1 MDQAKKLLA
10 ALNLR
15 QLATIVLAAVAV
27 VAGVVGFSRWQ
38 RDASMK
44 PLYTGLAPEDASAI
58 VQKLREGGVDYKIS
72 DNGSGLLVPED
83 KVAELRLEMAGLGL
97 PKTGRIGFE
106 IFDKTNFGITDFAEH
121 VNYRRALEGELER
134 SVMAISEVQQAR
146 VHVSLP
152 KDSVFT
158 DAREPAKASVL
169 VGLRPGTR
177 LSSANVIAITNLV
190 SSAVEGLSPES
201 VSVVDM
207 NGNLLSRPRREGP
220 NDETQ
225 MSDEMLEYKQAVE
238 HDLAVKIS
246 STLEPL
252 LGADKF
258 RTGVSA
264 DIDMTSGEQSE
275 ETFDPSKSVM
285 TSSQKMEDS
294 SGTTRLNPGIPGTAA
309 NLPQEQAVASN
320 AAGAQSAGAQS
331 AGAQS
336 ATTQPAQQTGQTA
349 QSATKPSADPPAPAR
364 SAGSST
370 NNTRRSENITY
381 QSSRIVKHLKLPQ
394 GTVKRLSIAVLVDQG
409 YHMEGKGAQAHRVVT
424 PPDPDKL
431 KAIQSLVGTLVGL
444 DPMRGDQLTVEA
456 LPFDTSMNDT
466 GSLAPVAQKKPAPL
480 FSVDAVKEKPAQ
492 YGGTAIGVAVAIA
505 MALFVLMRNR
515 KTDTAVQVREALP
528 AVDTYEGLPIAKAVA
543 ATAVA
548 APGTPAATIGEP
560 AHPALLPSRTEA
572 LLTQLTENSRNNA
585 EAWANILRGWLAEDE
600 NQ

>member
-1 MDQAKKLLA
+1 MDQVKKLLA
-10 ALNLR
+10 ALNPR
-15 QLATIVLAAVAV
+15 QLVTIVLMAAAV

-58 VQKLREGGVDYKIS
+58 VQKLHEGGIDYKIS
-72 DNGSGLLVPED
+72 DNGTGLLVPED
-83 KVAELRLEMAGLGL
+83 KVAELRLEMAGQGL

-177 LSSANVIAITNLV
+177 LSSANVFAITNLV

-207 NGNLLSRPRREGP
+207 NGNLLSRPRRE
-220 NDETQ
+220 NTSDDTQ

-238 HDLAVKIS
+238 HDLVSKIS
-246 STLEPL
+246 TTLEPL

-285 TSSQKMEDS
+285 TSSQKTEDS
-294 SGTTRLNPGIPGTAA
+294 SGTTRMSPGIPGTAA
-309 NLPQEQAVASN
+309 NLPQQQAVASN
-320 AAGAQSAGAQS
+320 AAAAQPPA
-331 AGAQS
+331 
-336 ATTQPAQQTGQTA
+336 TQPAQPGQNG
-349 QSATKPSADPPAPAR
+349 QAPAKPAAEPAAAPR
-364 SAGSST
+364 NAGSST

-381 QSSRIVKHLKLPQ
+381 QSSRITKHLKLPQ

-409 YHMEGKGAQAHRVVT
+409 SHMEGKGAQAHRVAT

-431 KAIQSLVGTLVGL
+431 KAIQTLVGTLVGL

-456 LPFDTSMNDT
+456 LPFDSSMELDP
-466 GSLAPVAQKKPAPL
+466 GSVAPVVQKKPAPI
-480 FSVDAVKEKPAQ
+480 FSLEAVKEKPAQ
-492 YGGTAIGVAVAIA
+492 YGGTAIGVAVVMA
-505 MALFVLMRNR
+505 MMLFVLMRNR
-515 KTDTAVQVREALP
+515 KPAAAVQVREALP
-528 AVDTYEGLPIAKAVA
+528 AVDTYEGLPVAKAVA
-543 ATAVA
+543 ATAG
-548 APGTPAATIGEP
+548 APGSQAAVMGEP
-560 AHPALLPSRTEA
+560 VRPALLPSRTEV

-585 EAWANILRGWLAEDE
+585 EAWANILRGWLAEEE

>member
-10 ALNLR
+10 ALNPR
-15 QLATIVLAAVAV
+15 QVATILLMAAAV

-58 VQKLREGGVDYKIS
+58 VQKLREGGIDYKIS

-83 KVAELRLEMAGLGL
+83 KVAELRLEMAGQGL

-146 VHVSLP
+146 VHVTLP

-201 VSVVDM
+201 VSVVDT

-220 NDETQ
+220 NDDTQ

-238 HDLAVKIS
+238 HDLASKIN

-275 ETFDPSKSVM
+275 ETYDPSKSVM

-294 SGTTRLNPGIPGTAA
+294 SGTTRMNPGIPGTAS
-309 NLPQEQAVASN
+309 NLPQQQAVASN
-320 AAGAQSAGAQS
+320 APAAQPPA
-331 AGAQS
+331 
-336 ATTQPAQQTGQTA
+336 TQPAQQPGQNGQAPAKAST
-349 QSATKPSADPPAPAR
+349 DPPAAVRPP
-364 SAGSST
+364 GSST
-370 NNTRRSENITY
+370 SNTRRSENITY

-409 YHMEGKGAQAHRVVT
+409 SHMEGKGAQAHRVVT

-444 DPMRGDQLTVEA
+444 DAMRGDQLTVEA
-456 LPFDTSMNDT
+456 LPFDTSDVDS
-466 GSLAPVAQKKPAPL
+466 GSLAPVAQKKPVSP
-480 FSVDAVKEKPAQ
+480 FSIEAVKEKPAQ
-492 YGGTAIGVAVAIA
+492 YGGSAIGIAVVIA

-515 KTDTAVQVREALP
+515 KTAAAVQVREALP
-528 AVDTYEGLPIAKAVA
+528 AVDSYEGLSAAKPLA
-543 ATAVA
+543 ATMA
-548 APGTPAATIGEP
+548 AGGTQAGAIEP
-560 AHPALLPSRTEA
+560 ARPALMPSRTEV

-585 EAWANILRGWLAEDE
+585 EAWAHILRGWLAEDE

>member
-1 MDQAKKLLA
+1 MDQVKKLLA
-10 ALNLR
+10 ALNPR
-15 QLATIVLAAVAV
+15 QLATIVLVAAAV

-58 VQKLREGGVDYKIS
+58 VQKLREGGIDYKIS
-72 DNGSGLLVPED
+72 DNGGGVLVPED
-83 KVAELRLEMAGLGL
+83 KVAELRLEMAGQGL

-106 IFDKTNFGITDFAEH
+106 IFDKSNFGITDFAEH

-146 VHVSLP
+146 VHVTLP

-190 SSAVEGLSPES
+190 SSAVEGLSPDS
-201 VSVVDM
+201 VSVVDT

-220 NDETQ
+220 NDDTQ
-225 MSDEMLEYKQAVE
+225 MSDEMLEYQQAVE
-238 HDLAVKIS
+238 HDLVAKIN

-264 DIDMTSGEQSE
+264 DLDMTSGEQSE

-294 SGTTRLNPGIPGTAA
+294 SGTTRANPGIPGTAA
-309 NLPQEQAVASN
+309 NLPQQQTVASN
-320 AAGAQSAGAQS
+320 AAPAQPAA
-331 AGAQS
+331 
-336 ATTQPAQQTGQTA
+336 TQPAQQPGPNGQA
-349 QSATKPSADPPAPAR
+349 PAKPAADPAPAAR

-370 NNTRRSENITY
+370 SNTRRSENITY

-394 GTVKRLSIAVLVDQG
+394 GTIKRLSIAVLVDQG
-409 YHMEGKGAQAHRVVT
+409 SHMEGKGAQAHRVVT

-431 KAIQSLVGTLVGL
+431 KAIQTLVGTLVGL
-444 DPMRGDQLTVEA
+444 DAMRGDQLTVEA
-456 LPFDTSMNDT
+456 LPFDTSMEDM
-466 GSLAPVAQKKPAPL
+466 GSLAPAAQKKPAPL
-480 FSVDAVKEKPAQ
+480 FSIDAVKEKPAQ
-492 YGGTAIGVAVAIA
+492 YGGTAVGVAVVIA
-505 MALFVLMRNR
+505 MMLFVLMRNR
-515 KTDTAVQVREALP
+515 KTAAVQVREALP
-528 AVDTYEGLPIAKAVA
+528 AVDMYQGLPAASAVA
-543 ATAVA
+543 ATAA
-548 APGTPAATIGEP
+548 GASGTQAATIGEP
-560 AHPALLPSRTEA
+560 ARPALLPSRTEV

-585 EAWANILRGWLAEDE
+585 EAWANILRNWLAEDE